1 MLGDEMS
8 EINFDLEATRRCLT
22 LVTMQKKKKERKK
35 KRQCNLLETEVHL
48 DSGKHRVYSLRV

>member
-22 LVTMQKKKKERKK
+22 LVTMQKKKKKEKKK
-35 KRQCNLLETEVHL
+35 KRKFARSWGEL
-48 DSGKHRVYSLRV
+48 KFRKKPWKK

>member
-22 LVTMQKKKKERKK
+22 LVTMQKKKKEKK
-35 KRQCNLLETEVHL
+35 KKTMQFAR
-48 DSGKHRVYSLRV
+48 D